1 MSQWVRKGLATG
13 IKTTRYPAREEK
25 APGVSPGLPVGG
37 EYPEAQAREL
47 VGLCPTGALSLADHQ
62 VAVDYRRCVH
72 CFRCRYSAS
81 APIGW
86 QEGYEWAAAS
96 VVTAGA
102 SPASEP
108 DVPPGATNAR
118 LAATLGSSG
127 VCPGG
132 KTPPSPAGETP
143 AATWHALG
151 SPFSRSIHILVV
163 DAGDCGA
170 CLNEVRHLNNPYYNM
185 HRLGFFITPTPR
197 EADVLLVVGPVTDHM
212 RVPLQKAYDAMPTPK
227 RVIAAGACA
236 LSGSVFGPSFVCGS
250 SVRDLLPVDVEVPG
264 QPPPPLAILHGLL
277 VAVSRRPSA
286 SLVSLAKNL
295 NAEEVKAL

>member
-37 EYPEAQAREL
+37 EYSEAQARSL
-47 VGLCPTGALSLADHQ
+47 VDLCPTGALTLADHQ

-72 CFRCRYSAS
+72 CFRCRYGAT
-81 APIGW
+81 APIRW

-96 VVTAGA
+96 IVAAG
-102 SPASEP
+102 
-108 DVPPGATNAR
+108 G
-118 LAATLGSSG
+118 
-127 VCPGG
+127 
-132 KTPPSPAGETP
+132 TP
-143 AATWHALG
+143 AAKQRALG
-151 SPFSRSIHILVV
+151 LAFNRSIHILVV

-170 CLNEVRHLNNPYYNM
+170 CLNEVRQLNNPYYNM

-212 RVPLQKAYDAMPTPK
+212 RVPLQKAFDAMPTPK
-227 RVIAAGACA
+227 RVIAVGACA
-236 LSGSVFGPSFVCGS
+236 LSASVFGPSFVCGS
-250 SVRDLLPVDVEVPG
+250 GVRDMLRVDVEVPG

-277 VAVSRRPSA
+277 VAVGRKPSA
-286 SLVSLAKNL
+286 SLVSPARNL
-295 NAEEVKAL
+295 NAEEAKAL